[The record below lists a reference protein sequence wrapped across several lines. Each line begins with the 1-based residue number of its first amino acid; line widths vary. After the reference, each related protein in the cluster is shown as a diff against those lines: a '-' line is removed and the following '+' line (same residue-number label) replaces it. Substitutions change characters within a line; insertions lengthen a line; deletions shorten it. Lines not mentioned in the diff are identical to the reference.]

1 MTRDDLRNLMKYG
14 SYVLILFFSYILQAT
29 PGIGFLGVK
38 PMLVLPA
45 CICIAFLEDEFSGG
59 LLGVF
64 AGIFCDFS
72 SDTVFG
78 FNALLFLIFCVGA
91 GLAAEYAVRRSLINV
106 MLFSLT
112 AVFLRAGL
120 EFVFSFALY
129 RYEGAA
135 AYFYTVMGPEIV
147 LTSVF
152 TPLYFFL
159 TKLVHH
165 RFRPSSERE
174 QS

>member
-1 MTRDDLRNLMKYG
+1 MTGDSFRNLMKYG

-29 PGIGFLGVK
+29 PGVELFGIK

-45 CICIAFLEDEFSGG
+45 CVCIAFLEDEFASG

-78 FNALLFLIFCVGA
+78 FNALLFLLFCVGA
-91 GLAAEYAVRRSLINV
+91 GLAAEYVVRRNFINV
-106 MLFSLT
+106 MLFSL
-112 AVFLRAGL
+112 AVVFLRAGL
-120 EFVFSFALY
+120 EFAFSFALY
-129 RYEGAA
+129 RYEGAG

-147 LTSVF
+147 LTSLF
-152 TPLYFFL
+152 TPLYYFL

-165 RFRPSSERE
+165 WFRPSSERE